1 MLKWQSKTV
10 KISDLKEY
18 EHNPRKIT
26 DKLLEKLATHIKEDG
41 YHQRII
47 VDNDHTI
54 IGGHQRKK
62 ALYMAGYDEDTE
74 IEVLMPNRKLSA
86 EEVDRLNIRDNLS
99 FGDYDFDILTDRFDM
114 EDLVSFGMDQDL
126 LTPIFDTMTL
136 DGIGEEDEIDLPEE
150 PTSKLG
156 DIYILGNHRL
166 MCGDSTNVDHVTK
179 LLNGSNPIL
188 MVTDPPY
195 GVNYEPEWREKVGKG
210 ARNTGTVLNDDRYDW
225 SEAYSLFSGDIAYVW
240 HSSSYTHKFAESIEK
255 CGFDL
260 VNLIIWNKQHFVLSR
275 GDYHGKHEPLW
286 YAVRKGQKIRHNWQ
300 GRRDQTTVWDIDNN
314 NYGAK
319 TKEEQTG
326 HGTQKPLECMLRPIL
341 NNSKEGE
348 SVYDPFGGSGTTLIA
363 CEKSKRNCY
372 MMELSPAYVDVIVK
386 RWEKET
392 GEIAVLNNNSSPE
405 TL

>member
-62 ALYMAGYDEDTE
+62 ALYMAGYDDDTE
-74 IEVLMPNRKLSA
+74 IEVLMSNRKLSA
-86 EEVDRLNIRDNLS
+86 DEVDRLNIRDNLS
-99 FGDYDFDILTDRFDM
+99 FGDYDFDILTERFDM
-114 EDLVSFGMDQDL
+114 EDLLFFGMDKDV

-179 LLNGSNPIL
+179 LLDGNNPIL

-195 GVNYEPEWREKVGKG
+195 GVSYAPEWRKDAGLNNSQNIGK
-210 ARNTGTVLNDDRYDW
+210 VLNDDRYDW

-240 HSSSYTHKFAESIEK
+240 HSSSYTHKFAEHIENS
-255 CGFDL
+255 GFDL
-260 VNLIIWNKQHFVLSR
+260 INLIVWSKNRFALSR
-275 GDYHGKHEPLW
+275 GDYHHQHEPLW
-286 YAVRKGQKIRHNWQ
+286 YAVKKGVNHNWQ
-300 GRRDQTTVWDIDNN
+300 GKRDQSTVWEIDN
-314 NYGAK
+314 YSGGA
-319 TKEEQTG
+319 TDGEERTG

-392 GEIAVLNNNSSPE
+392 GKEAVLV
-405 TL
+405 

>member
-47 VDNDHTI
+47 VDSDYTI

-62 ALYMAGYDEDTE
+62 ALYMAGYDDDNE

-86 EEVDRLNIRDNLS
+86 DEVDRLNIRDNLS

-136 DGIGEEDEIDLPEE
+136 DGIGEEDEIDLLEE

-166 MCGDSTNVDHVTK
+166 MCGDSTNSDHVTK
-179 LLNGSNPIL
+179 LLDGNNPIL

-210 ARNTGTVLNDDRYDW
+210 ARNTGKVLNDDRYDW

>member
-62 ALYMAGYDEDTE
+62 ALYMAGYDDDTE
-74 IEVLMPNRKLSA
+74 IEVLIPNRKLSA
-86 EEVDRLNIRDNLS
+86 DEVDRLNIRDNLS
-99 FGDYDFDILTDRFDM
+99 FGDYDFDILTERFDM
-114 EDLVSFGMDQDL
+114 EDLLSFGMDQDL

-136 DGIGEEDEIDLPEE
+136 DGIGEEEAIDLPEE

-156 DIYILGNHRL
+156 DVYILGNHRL
-166 MCGDSTNVDHVTK
+166 MCGDSTNSDHVTK
-179 LLNGSNPIL
+179 LLDGNNPIL

-195 GVNYEPEWREKVGKG
+195 GVSYAPEWRKDAGLNNSQNIGK
-210 ARNTGTVLNDDRYDW
+210 VLNDDRYDW

-240 HSSSYTHKFAESIEK
+240 HSSSYTHKFAEHIENS
-255 CGFDL
+255 GFDL
-260 VNLIIWNKQHFVLSR
+260 INLIVWSKNRFALSR
-275 GDYHGKHEPLW
+275 GDYHHQHEPLW
-286 YAVRKGQKIRHNWQ
+286 YAVKKGVNHNWQ
-300 GRRDQTTVWDIDNN
+300 GKRDQSTVWEIDN
-314 NYGAK
+314 YSGGA
-319 TKEEQTG
+319 TDGEERTG

-392 GEIAVLNNNSSPE
+392 GKEAVLV
-405 TL
+405 

>member
-18 EHNPRKIT
+18 PDNPRKIT
-26 DKLLEKLATHIKEDG
+26 DKLLEKLASHISEDG

-47 VDNDHTI
+47 VDSDYTI

-74 IEVLMPNRKLSA
+74 IEVLMPNRKLSTQ
-86 EEVDRLNIRDNLS
+86 EVDRLNIRDNLS
-99 FGDYDFDILTDRFDM
+99 FGQYDFDILTERFDI
-114 EDLVSFGMDQDL
+114 EDLVSFGMDKDV
-126 LTPIFDTMTL
+126 LTPIFDDIVL
-136 DGIGEEDEIDLPEE
+136 GGVEEQEEIEIPVDPKSSIGDV
-150 PTSKLG
+150 
-156 DIYILGNHRL
+156 YILGNHRL
-166 MCGDSTNVDHVTK
+166 MCGDSTNSDHVTK
-179 LLNGSNPIL
+179 LLDGSNPIL

-195 GVNYEPEWREKVGKG
+195 GVNYEPEWRKG
-210 ARNTGTVLNDDRYDW
+210 AGLNNIQNIGKVLNDDRYDW

-260 VNLIIWNKQHFVLSR
+260 VNLIIWNKQHIVLSR

-341 NNSKEGE
+341 NNSEEGD

-372 MMELSPAYVDVIVK
+372 MMELSPAYVDVIIK
-386 RWEKET
+386 RWENSTNQK
-392 GEIAVLNNNSSPE
+392 AVLVNE
-405 TL
+405 

>member
-62 ALYMAGYDEDTE
+62 ALYMAGYDNDTE

-99 FGDYDFDILTDRFDM
+99 FGEYDFDILTDRFDM

-126 LTPIFDTMTL
+126 LTPIFDDL
-136 DGIGEEDEIDLPEE
+136 VLGGVEEQEEIDLPAE
-150 PTSKLG
+150 PKSSIG
-156 DIYILGNHRL
+156 DVYILGSHRL
-166 MCGDSTNVDHVTK
+166 MCGDSTNADHVTK
-179 LLNGSNPIL
+179 LLDGSNPIL

-195 GVNYEPEWREKVGKG
+195 GVSYASEWRKDAGLNNSQNIGK
-210 ARNTGTVLNDDRYDW
+210 VLNDDRYDW

-240 HSSSYTHKFAESIEK
+240 HSSSYTHKFAEHIENS
-255 CGFDL
+255 GFDL
-260 VNLIIWNKQHFVLSR
+260 INLIVWSKNRFALSR
-275 GDYHGKHEPLW
+275 GDYHHQHEPLW
-286 YAVRKGQKIRHNWQ
+286 YAVKKGKQHNWQ
-300 GRRDQTTVWDIDNN
+300 GKRDQSTVWEIDN
-314 NYGAK
+314 YSGGA
-319 TKEEQTG
+319 TDGEERTG

-392 GEIAVLNNNSSPE
+392 GKEALLV
-405 TL
+405 

>member
-74 IEVLMPNRKLSA
+74 IEVLMPNRKLSTQ
-86 EEVDRLNIRDNLS
+86 EVDRLNIRDNLS
-99 FGDYDFDILTDRFDM
+99 FGEYDFDILTDRFDM
-114 EDLVSFGMDQDL
+114 ENLLSFGMDKDL
-126 LTPIFDTMTL
+126 LTPIFDDL
-136 DGIGEEDEIDLPEE
+136 VLGGVEEQEEIEIPAE
-150 PTSKLG
+150 PKSSIG

-179 LLNGSNPIL
+179 LLDGNNPIL

-195 GVNYEPEWREKVGKG
+195 GVSYAPEWRKDAGLNNSQNIGK
-210 ARNTGTVLNDDRYDW
+210 VLNDDRYDW

-240 HSSSYTHKFAESIEK
+240 HSSSYTHKFAEHIENS
-255 CGFDL
+255 GFDL
-260 VNLIIWNKQHFVLSR
+260 INLIVWSKNRFALSR
-275 GDYHGKHEPLW
+275 GDYHHQHEPLW
-286 YAVRKGQKIRHNWQ
+286 YAVKKGVNHNWQ
-300 GRRDQTTVWDIDNN
+300 GKRDQSTVWEIDN
-314 NYGAK
+314 YSGGA
-319 TKEEQTG
+319 TDGEERTG

-392 GEIAVLNNNSSPE
+392 GKEAVLV
-405 TL
+405 